1 MTTTNIGACGCCVQ
15 PPQCCCDGGVVTGAT
30 EGCVNT
36 IPALPDVL
44 PENVSVVCDWDG
56 LTVVIDEPYITP
68 FHIYYSTSASGG
80 ADFSCFI
87 REGEETLDVYE
98 RLMICNF
105 ELFGVGGGCLYI
117 TGNVNLTF
125 IGTFAS
131 TGFAATQQ
139 SGTLSPSPSVCDTT
153 VENEITG
160 SPPFWCPN
168 PYEGFI
174 TTELIIAP

>member
-1 MTTTNIGACGCCVQ
+1 M
-15 PPQCCCDGGVVTGAT
+15 TGAT

-36 IPALPDVL
+36 VPALPDVR
-44 PENVSVVCDWDG
+44 PEDISVVCEWDG
-56 LTVVIDEPYITP
+56 LTVVIDEPFITP
-68 FHIYYSTSASGG
+68 SHIYYSKGAVGG

-87 REGEETLDVYE
+87 REGEETLDVYQ
-98 RLMICNF
+98 RAMQCNF

-125 IGTFAS
+125 FGSFAS
-131 TGFAATQQ
+131 TGFGATQQ
-139 SGTLSPSPSVCDTT
+139 SDTLSPYPSVCDTT